1 MDKTLVKALV
11 AVIFT
16 GLGLLIVVVLV
27 GLITKQL
34 DVTGTVLALCG
45 IVSGTV
51 TALVVK
57 GGGDQ

>member
-57 GGGDQ
+57 GGGD